1 MYYTKQFQEEFEAI
15 VNDKGG
21 HVIEGLLMLISLEL
35 FNIANELHE
44 QTELHKMTACMPDKM
59 ILNSEGAEIKYKSIT
74 ETLED

>member
-21 HVIEGLLMLISLEL
+21 HAIEGLLMLISLEL

-44 QTELHKMTACMPDKM
+44 QTELCSASVPKRLT
-59 ILNSEGAEIKYKSIT
+59 LN
-74 ETLED
+74 EDGVTVHYNK